1 MFSGSTQLFRVGKCN
16 VYIYYT
22 TDTWTQPSLYPCEC
36 VGFMVSK
43 ACGYYLVR
51 FSCSPPPTDQ
61 ITQPK
66 MCVLPQQI
74 NLESFAPTGSKIRPP
89 LIQLWLSEAHV
100 CWFLNQIHT
109 CRFSHSCSLLSVG
122 QLFVFEDVVQSL
134 SSMCLCDVFSL
145 ILTEACTPSNLGVQ
159 LRK

>member
-1 MFSGSTQLFRVGKCN
+1 MCISTTPQTHGHSL
-16 VYIYYT
+16 VYILASVQ
-22 TDTWTQPSLYPCEC
+22 DSWCLRRAGIIWFVSLVLHLLPI
-36 VGFMVSK
+36 
-43 ACGYYLVR
+43 R
-51 FSCSPPPTDQ
+51 F
-61 ITQPK
+61 TQPK